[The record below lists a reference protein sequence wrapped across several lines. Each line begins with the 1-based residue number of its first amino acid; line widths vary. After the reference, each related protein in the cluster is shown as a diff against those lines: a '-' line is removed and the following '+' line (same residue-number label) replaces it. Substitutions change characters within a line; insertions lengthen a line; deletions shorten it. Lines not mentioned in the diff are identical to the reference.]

1 MRALLL
7 SVLIAATAGA
17 QPVLRAS
24 AAAFPPVGV
33 SADGSHVLKSGFWP
47 IVRSATSVVVV
58 NTPPV
63 AGEIVAPPDGAALV
77 LDDLDP
83 AAPLTVSWT
92 AGTDADGDALAY
104 RWQLAAT
111 ADFGALLIDED
122 AGAETSITTTLAAV
136 LAAAGDVPE
145 GDTTTV
151 HHRVV
156 TTDGQATAT
165 SRARLVLV
173 RLGGVAAEAG
183 GPDALALH
191 PPRPNPFGARATL
204 AYDLPEPGPV
214 RLALLD
220 VLGREVAVVVDA
232 DRAAG
237 RHEAALDAAGLPAGV
252 YVVRLEAGA
261 ERLTRT
267 VTRLR

>member
-7 SVLIAATAGA
+7 FVLIAATAHA

-24 AAAFPPVGV
+24 ATAFPPVGV
-33 SADGSHVLKSGFWP
+33 SVDESHVLTSGFWP
-47 IVRSATSVVVV
+47 IVRADVSVVVV

-63 AGEIVAPPDGAALV
+63 PGEIVSPPDGTELV
-77 LDDLDP
+77 LDDLDLN
-83 AAPLTVSWT
+83 APLTVSWT
-92 AGTDADGDALAY
+92 AGADADGDALAY
-104 RWQLAAT
+104 RWQLAPS
-111 ADFGALLIDED
+111 ADFGARALDED
-122 AGAETSITTTLAAV
+122 AGAGTSITTTLAAI
-136 LAAAGDVPE
+136 LAATSDVPE

-151 HHRVV
+151 YHRVV
-156 TTDGQATAT
+156 TTDGQASAT
-165 SRARLVLV
+165 SSARLVLV
-173 RLGGVAAEAG
+173 RLGNVAAEGG
-183 GPDALALH
+183 GPAELALH

-204 AYDLPEPGPV
+204 AYALPAPGPV

-232 DRAAG
+232 DKAAG
-237 RHEAALDAAGLPAGV
+237 RHEVALDAAALPAGV
-252 YVVRLEAGA
+252 YVVRLEAGT